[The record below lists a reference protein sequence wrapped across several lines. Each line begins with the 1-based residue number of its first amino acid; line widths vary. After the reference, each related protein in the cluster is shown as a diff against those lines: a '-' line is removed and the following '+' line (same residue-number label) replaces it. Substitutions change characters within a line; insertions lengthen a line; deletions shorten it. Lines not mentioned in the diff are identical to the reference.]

1 MADLSTTYMGIPLN
15 NPFVV
20 ASSSLTKTLDGVRKC
35 ADAGAGAIVLKSLF
49 EEQIAAETLALSKH
63 AEDYSGYGEAYNYLQ
78 GYGMELGPKDYLDL
92 VRDAKQTIDTPIIAS
107 LNCISTDRW
116 ADYALQLENTGAD
129 AIELN
134 VGLMPT
140 LANQEGPSIVDQ
152 HLRILHDVKTRV
164 KIPVAMKVGPY
175 FTSFANFADRLTQD
189 RAEAPAYSVGWFG
202 RNKEAGK
209 VTWKGADGLVIF
221 NRFYKFDIDI
231 DKMELIHGNPYSS
244 SEEIHY
250 TLRWL
255 SLLTGKVSCD
265 IAGSTGIHTGR
276 DAVKAILAGAKVA
289 QICST
294 LFQNGLEQ
302 IDKMKQEMEVWM
314 QEKGH
319 EKLSDFRGQMS
330 QIQSE
335 NPSDHERLQYIKL
348 FVGID

>member
-1 MADLSTTYMGIPLN
+1 MADLSTTYMGIPLS

-20 ASSSLTKTLDGVRKC
+20 ASSSLTKTLDGVKKC
-35 ADAGAGAIVLKSLF
+35 AEAGAGAIVLKSLF
-49 EEQIAAETLALSKH
+49 EEQIAAETLELSKH
-63 AEDYSGYGEAYNYLQ
+63 AEDYSGYGEAYSYLQ
-78 GYGMELGPKDYLDL
+78 GYGMELGPKDYLSL
-92 VRDAKQTIDTPIIAS
+92 IRDAKQAVETPIIAS

-116 ADYALQLENTGAD
+116 ADYALQLENAGAD

-152 HLRILHDVKTRV
+152 HLRILHDVKTRT

-175 FTSFANFADRLTQD
+175 FTSFANFADRLVQD

-231 DKMELIHGNPYSS
+231 DKMELVHGNPYSTQQ
-244 SEEIHY
+244 EVHY

-265 IAGSTGIHTGR
+265 LAGSTGIHTGR
-276 DAVKAILAGAKVA
+276 DAVKAILAGAKVV

-302 IDKMKQEMEVWM
+302 IGTMKQEMEGWM

-319 EKLSDFRGQMS
+319 EKLCDFRGRMS
-330 QIQSE
+330 QSQSE
-335 NPSDHERLQYIKL
+335 NPSDYERLQYLKL

>member
-1 MADLSTTYMGIPLN
+1 MADLSTTYMGIPLS

-35 ADAGAGAIVLKSLF
+35 EDAGAGAIVLKSLF

-63 AEDYSGYGEAYNYLQ
+63 AEDYSGYGEAYSYLQ
-78 GYGMELGPKDYLDL
+78 GYGMELGPKDYLNL
-92 VRDAKQTIDTPIIAS
+92 IRDAKQAVETPIIAS

-116 ADYALQLENTGAD
+116 ADYAQQLESAGAD

-140 LANQEGPSIVDQ
+140 LAKQEGPTIVDQ
-152 HLRILHDVKTRV
+152 HLRILHDVKTRTN
-164 KIPVAMKVGPY
+164 IPVAMKVGPY

-202 RNKEAGK
+202 KNKEVGK
-209 VTWKGADGLVIF
+209 STWKGADGLVLF

-231 DKMELIHGNPYSS
+231 DKLELVHGNPYSTQQ
-244 SEEIHY
+244 ECHY

-255 SLLTGKVSCD
+255 SLLTGKVPCD
-265 IAGSTGIHTGR
+265 LAASTGIHTG
-276 DAVKAILAGAKVA
+276 AEAIKAILAGAKIV
-289 QICST
+289 QLCST
-294 LFQNGLEQ
+294 LYLNGLAQ
-302 IDKMKQEMEVWM
+302 IETMKREMEEWM
-314 QEKGH
+314 QGKNH
-319 EKLSDFRGQMS
+319 QKLCDFRGLMS
-330 QIQSE
+330 QLQSK

>member
-1 MADLSTTYMGIPLN
+1 MADLSTTYMGIPLS

-20 ASSSLTKTLDGVRKC
+20 ASSSLTKTLDGVRSC
-35 ADAGAGAIVLKSLF
+35 AEAGAGAIVLKSLF
-49 EEQIAAETLALSKH
+49 EEQVAAETLALSKH
-63 AEDYSGYGEAYNYLQ
+63 AEDYSGYGEAYDYLL
-78 GYGMELGPKDYLDL
+78 GYGMGLGPKDYLTL
-92 VRDAKQTIDTPIIAS
+92 IRDAKQAVDTPIIAS

-116 ADYALQLENTGAD
+116 ADYALQLEAAGAD

-140 LANQEGPSIVDQ
+140 LANQEGPAIVDQ
-152 HLRILHDVKTRV
+152 HLRILHAVKTRA

-202 RNKEAGK
+202 QNKEVGK

-231 DKMELIHGNPYSS
+231 DKLELVHGNPYSTS
-244 SEEIHY
+244 NEVHY

-255 SLLTGKVSCD
+255 SLLSGKVPCD
-265 IAGSTGIHTGR
+265 LAGSTGIHTGR
-276 DAVKAILAGAKVA
+276 DAVKAILAGAKIV

-294 LFQNGLEQ
+294 LYQNGLEQ
-302 IDKMKQEMEVWM
+302 IGKMKQEMEEWM
-314 QEKGH
+314 DTKGH
-319 EKLSDFRGQMS
+319 EKLCDFRGRMS
-330 QIQSE
+330 QIQSK
-335 NPSDHERLQYIKL
+335 NPSDYERLQYIKL

>member
-1 MADLSTTYMGIPLN
+1 MADLSTSYMGIPLD
-15 NPFVV
+15 NPFIV
-20 ASSSLTKTLDGVRKC
+20 ASSSLTKTLDGVRRC
-35 ADAGAGAIVLKSLF
+35 AEAGAGAIVLKSLF
-49 EEQIAAETLALSKH
+49 EEQIAAETLELSKH

-78 GYGMELGPKDYLDL
+78 GYGMELGPKDYLTL
-92 VRDAKQTIDTPIIAS
+92 IRDAKQAVDTPIIAS

-116 ADYALQLENTGAD
+116 ADYALQLENAGAD

-140 LANQEGPSIVDQ
+140 LAKQEGPAIVDQ
-152 HLRILHDVKTRV
+152 HLRILHDVKTRA

-231 DKMELIHGNPYSS
+231 DKLELVHGNPFSTPQ
-244 SEEIHY
+244 EIHY

-265 IAGSTGIHTGR
+265 MAASTGIHTGH
-276 DAVKAILAGAKVA
+276 DAVKALLAGAKVV
-289 QICST
+289 QLCST
-294 LFQNGLEQ
+294 LFTNGLDQ
-302 IDKMKQEMEVWM
+302 IGKMKQEMEEWM
-314 QEKGH
+314 EKKGH
-319 EKLSDFRGQMS
+319 QKLCDFRGRMS
-330 QIQSE
+330 QAQSK
-335 NPSDHERLQYIKL
+335 NPSDYERLQYIKL

>member
-1 MADLSTTYMGIPLN
+1 MADLSTTYMGILLK
-15 NPFVV
+15 NPFIV

-35 ADAGAGAIVLKSLF
+35 AEAGAGAIVLKSLF

-78 GYGMELGPKDYLDL
+78 GYGMELGPLEYLNL
-92 VRDAKQTIDTPIIAS
+92 IRDAKKAVDVPIIAS
-107 LNCISTDRW
+107 LNCISSERW
-116 ADYALQLENTGAD
+116 ADYALKLENAGAD

-140 LANQEGPSIVDQ
+140 LAKQEGPAIVDQ
-152 HLRILHDVKTRV
+152 YLRILHSVKTLV
-164 KIPVAMKVGPY
+164 NIPIAMKVGPY

-202 RNKEAGK
+202 KNKEIGQT
-209 VTWKGADGLVIF
+209 TWKGANGLVLF

-231 DKMELIHGNPYSS
+231 DNLELIHGNPYSTQ
-244 SEEIHY
+244 EEIHY

-265 IAGSTGIHTGR
+265 LGASTGIHSGQ
-276 DAVKAILAGAKVA
+276 DAIKAILAGAKVV
-289 QICST
+289 QLCST
-294 LFQNGLEQ
+294 LFVNGLDQ
-302 IDKMKQEMEVWM
+302 ISTIKQEMSEWM
-314 QEKGH
+314 KAKGYA
-319 EKLSDFRGQMS
+319 KLCDFRGRMS
-330 QIQSE
+330 QAQSK

-348 FVGID
+348 FVGVD